1 MTGDAAR
8 PTVGAVLRDLARRP
22 GHHLVARWNWKS
34 AVMSAVIRG
43 VLFFA
48 ATLRSGFDAAT
59 AAFAIE
65 FAFRAVTSGFF
76 SSVTQAFRRATPDWA
91 ATLVVV
97 AGLPLVAH
105 GLEYGVHWIA
115 GTESLGRAMAVSVA
129 FTVVSAAFTLYVMR
143 RGALLVGD
151 EDDRPFRQDL
161 AAMPRLI
168 AGFTAAL
175 ARGLWRLVTRP
186 WRSRAAIGGA

>member
-1 MTGDAAR
+1 MPVEPRRLSR
-8 PTVGAVLRDLARRP
+8 PTVGAVLRDLKERP
-22 GHHLVARWNWKS
+22 GHYLIARWHWKS
-34 AVMSAVIRG
+34 ALVSAVIRG
-43 VLFFA
+43 VVFFA
-48 ATLRSGFDAAT
+48 ATVRSGLDAAM

-65 FAFRAVTSGFF
+65 FVFRAVASGVF

-97 AGLPLVAH
+97 AGLPAIAH
-105 GLEYGVHWIA
+105 VLEYGVHWIG
-115 GTESLGRAMAVSVA
+115 GTAQLGRAMAASVG

-161 AAMPRLI
+161 AAMPRLVG
-168 AGFTAAL
+168 AFTIAL

-186 WRSRAAIGGA
+186 SRSKSP